1 MSIVGVWVSMCLSF
15 VIATCIYMQHVEIGT
30 TSFDV

>member
-1 MSIVGVWVSMCLSF
+1 MSIVGMWVSMCLFF
-15 VIATCIYMQHVEIGT
+15 VIAIYMQHVEIGT